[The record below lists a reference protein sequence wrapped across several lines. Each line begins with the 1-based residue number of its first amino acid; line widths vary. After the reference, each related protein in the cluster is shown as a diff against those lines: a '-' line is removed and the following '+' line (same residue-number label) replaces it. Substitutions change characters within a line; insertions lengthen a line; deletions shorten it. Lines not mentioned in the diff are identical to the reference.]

1 MAAPYSGIAQA
12 LPNNPTPMDQGPGAE
27 VDLPEDDLPEAGGD
41 ISIEPDEDGG
51 ATVIFGRD
59 IESLDVSSIGFGDNL
74 AMVLADTDLATISQ
88 DLCGLIED
96 DNSGRAD
103 WEKAYEEGLTLLG
116 LIYEE
121 RTEPFNGSTGVVH
134 PLLNEAVTQFQAQA
148 YKEMLPASGPVRTQI
163 AGQATPEKEA
173 QAQRVKD
180 YMNYQITVEMEEYD
194 PDYDQMLYYLGYGGS
209 TFKKVYYDGDLQRA
223 VSPYV
228 LPKDLIVPYSAR
240 DLMTAERVTHVLRV
254 SENNLRKQQVTGFY
268 RDIEMQP
275 PAEPM
280 RDQIEEKTDKIT
292 GMEPSGDTEEYTLY
306 ECHCYLDIPGYEDR
320 DESGEPTG
328 VRLPYIVTI
337 DSSSG
342 DVLAIRRNFSEND
355 PKRRKRQY
363 FVHYKFMPGLGFYGF
378 GLVHLLGNLARSSTS
393 VLRQLIDAG
402 TLVNIP
408 AGFKAKGMR
417 IQDAENPI
425 QPGEWRDVDAP
436 GGALRDNL
444 MPLPYK
450 EPSATLMQLLGFCVT
465 AAEKCIGSADLGV
478 TDSNQE
484 MPVGTTI
491 ALLERGSRV
500 LSAVHK
506 RLHYA
511 QKQELKLLAQVF
523 AEYMPQEYPY
533 TVENAQPSIMQQDFD
548 QKVDVIPVSDP
559 NIFSMTQRIA
569 LAQQQLELSKA
580 APQLHNTYE
589 AYHRM
594 YSALGVRDINL
605 ILPPPPKPQ
614 PEGPAIENARSMTI
628 PNGALPL
635 KAFPDQDHLAH
646 IDAHVAFIKTPLIQ
660 TSPQVYGILLAHV
673 FEHVSFAA
681 MKQVESA
688 LRELTKPQMDPRT
701 GMMMQPNP
709 PPPEM
714 IQSNAAK
721 LEAAM
726 VNQIMAAIAPP
737 PPDAATNPLL
747 QVQNRD
753 LDIKERALELK
764 ADEAAHKIDLEE
776 RRLQVKEMTDA
787 ERRQSN
793 EDIAQLRAN
802 VSIERAN
809 LANKAAAVRR
819 GQQ

>member
-1 MAAPYSGIAQA
+1 
-12 LPNNPTPMDQGPGAE
+12 
-27 VDLPEDDLPEAGGD
+27 
-41 ISIEPDEDGG
+41 
-51 ATVIFGRD
+51 
-59 IESLDVSSIGFGDNL
+59 
-74 AMVLADTDLATISQ
+74 
-88 DLCGLIED
+88 
-96 DNSGRAD
+96 
-103 WEKAYEEGLTLLG
+103 
-116 LIYEE
+116 
-121 RTEPFNGSTGVVH
+121 
-134 PLLNEAVTQFQAQA
+134 
-148 YKEMLPASGPVRTQI
+148 
-163 AGQATPEKEA
+163 
-173 QAQRVKD
+173 
-180 YMNYQITVEMEEYD
+180 
-194 PDYDQMLYYLGYGGS
+194 
-209 TFKKVYYDGDLQRA
+209 
-223 VSPYV
+223 
-228 LPKDLIVPYSAR
+228 
-240 DLMTAERVTHVLRV
+240 
-254 SENNLRKQQVTGFY
+254 
-268 RDIEMQP
+268 
-275 PAEPM
+275 
-280 RDQIEEKTDKIT
+280 
-292 GMEPSGDTEEYTLY
+292 
-306 ECHCYLDIPGYEDR
+306 
-320 DESGEPTG
+320 
-328 VRLPYIVTI
+328 
-337 DSSSG
+337 
-342 DVLAIRRNFSEND
+342 
-355 PKRRKRQY
+355 
-363 FVHYKFMPGLGFYGF
+363 
-378 GLVHLLGNLARSSTS
+378 
-393 VLRQLIDAG
+393 LIDAG

-465 AAEKCIGSADLGV
+465 AAEKFIGSADLGM

-523 AEYMPQEYPY
+523 AEYMPQQYPY
-533 TVENAQPSIMQQDFD
+533 TVENAQPNIMQEDFS
-548 QKVDVIPVSDP
+548 QTVDVIPVSDP

-635 KAFPDQDHLAH
+635 KAFPEQDHLAH

-681 MKQVESA
+681 MKQVEMA
-688 LRELTKPQMDPRT
+688 LRELTKPVMDPRT

-714 IQSNAAK
+714 IQSNASK
-721 LEAAM
+721 IEAAM
-726 VNQIMAAIAPP
+726 INQIMAAIAPP
-737 PPDAATNPLL
+737 PPDAANNPVL

-764 ADEAAHKIDLEE
+764 ADEAAHRIDLEE
-776 RRLQVKEMTDA
+776 RKMQIKEETDA

>member
-12 LPNNPTPMDQGPGAE
+12 LPNNPMAMDDGPGVE
-27 VDLPEDDLPEAGGD
+27 VDVPEDDLSETEGD
-41 ISIEPDEDGG
+41 VTIEPDEDGG

-74 AMVLADTDLATISQ
+74 ATVLEDTDLAKISQ

-163 AGQATPEKEA
+163 AGNATPEKEA

-254 SENNLRKQQVTGFY
+254 SENNLRKQQVSGFY
-268 RDIEMQP
+268 RDLDMSP
-275 PAEPM
+275 PAEPQ

-292 GMEPSGDTEEYTLY
+292 GVEPSGDTEEYTLY
-306 ECHCYLDIPGYEDR
+306 ECHCFLDIPGYEDK
-320 DESGEPTG
+320 DEDGEPTG
-328 VRLPYIVTI
+328 VQLPYIVTI

-342 DVLAIRRNFSEND
+342 DILAIRRNFSEND

-417 IQDAENPI
+417 IQDAESPI

-465 AAEKCIGSADLGV
+465 AAEKFIGSADLGM

-614 PEGPAIENARSMTI
+614 PEGPAIENARAMTV
-628 PNGALPL
+628 PNGAIPL
-635 KAFPDQDHLAH
+635 KAFPEQDHLAH

-660 TSPQVYGILLAHV
+660 NSPQVYGILLAHV

-681 MKQVESA
+681 MKQVEIA
-688 LRELTKPQMDPRT
+688 LKELTQPQVDPRS
-701 GMMMQPNP
+701 GQMMQPNP

-753 LDIKERALELK
+753 LDIKEKALELK
-764 ADEAAHKIDLEE
+764 MDEAAHKLDLEE
-776 RRLQVKEMTDA
+776 RRLQVKEETDA

-809 LANKAAAVRR
+809 LANNAAAARK